1 MRCATVAIILVA
13 ILQQVP
19 YNHANVLNSND
30 DELEQTW
37 QKRLQGNSAGAA
49 SSAAEKVAE
58 AGVKVAKSPMQI
70 SKPVAAAITATAAT
84 LGVGGGILAHKYH
97 QDRKQAQ
104 KLGLYNAPPMKRN
117 DDVQFVKRGKS
128 IPLNKVIAIA
138 GGSAA
143 GGAVVGA
150 LGHSLYVKDK
160 ERRKEIA
167 AAQSESP
174 MMKKRTITKGAASLI
189 GIGGAAVGATGGI
202 YGYKAHL
209 ANKAAASAENPG
221 PVKRSESV
229 VPFEKR
235 AGPISGRQAAAIAG
249 ASMAVGTVTGIGI
262 HTMAQDHSTVRQ
274 VRNGELPMKRSEK
287 EERENVLLKR
297 NNFHSFLSPKA
308 AGVIGVASFASGAAI
323 GGLGHKAYSGPHQSM
338 PMGISQGPPPIERD
352 LEDSEQLVRREIAP
366 GLKALGTNFKKFV
379 STKHGAAIAGGVASA
394 GIAGA
399 SLVGGHAWGQ
409 HSERKRIQRFQAEQQ
424 GGGGEGAMMMVK
436 RAGLTEAFGHAS
448 SSMKGGVQAL
458 QGKVGKNGVI
468 AIGAGAGAA
477 ALAGISYAAGHHQG
491 KISNIDD
498 HKNSMRPSAGG
509 GSSMMYKRSFIKTHP
524 KTVLAAGAVT
534 GTVATLFAKLGSSN
548 AKLREQRKLNGMDRR
563 PSSSS
568 MNSAPMGLS
577 GGGGAEGQMM
587 KRGMEDQG
595 THVPSMSDVER
606 EVKKNKPRRS
616 QAKQPYGGV
625 ESHITPPTSPS
636 PSNSGNSV
644 SHHSEASSSH
654 LSGGKVLE
662 HQHSTASSKGLSDV
676 AHHAEHASSGSAAV
690 KAGENAAG
698 HSLKNFHVTGKQ
710 AAVVGGALAA
720 VGGAT
725 LLVHHITKPKNQKR
739 NEIFDD
745 TAMQKRNDFSDKSSL
760 QKRDP
765 AGHLNNAL
773 VAVGTVALGAGG
785 YLAGYSTGKSAG
797 VSNIA
802 KYESKMRSSSGMGG
816 GMYKRAISEAEA
828 EMTKRDI
835 TAKAAQRAV
844 MGVGAAGLLAGG
856 FLLGRKHGQERGEAD
871 YSLQK
876 IQRGSGGGYYKR
888 SFDDAE
894 EVQMM
899 KRKPPMSL
907 NKKTLLAAGVAT
919 LGAVVTIP
927 AYKMG
932 KKDGKYSARKARNAS
947 MQEMSMSSPSMDNSS
962 GHMQK
967 RAYKLGEPQHF
978 GKGNKI
984 PLRSEVDDKML
995 Y

>member
-477 ALAGISYAAGHHQG
+477 ALAGISYAAGHHQ
-491 KISNIDD
+491 
-498 HKNSMRPSAGG
+498 
-509 GSSMMYKRSFIKTHP
+509 
-524 KTVLAAGAVT
+524 VT

-932 KKDGKYSARKARNAS
+932 KKGWQIFCSKGKKCIYARDVHVITIN
-947 MQEMSMSSPSMDNSS
+947 
-962 GHMQK
+962 G
-967 RAYKLGEPQHF
+967 
-978 GKGNKI
+978 
-984 PLRSEVDDKML
+984 
-995 Y
+995 